1 MELRDKRMRRL
12 PVICAFAAT
21 AAASAVIAIPG
32 LRADTS
38 SDKMTAAQ
46 VVELL
51 DGLVQ
56 RRFLEDNGKFGL
68 MRLPPPVSGHD
79 TVQYKLHAQDSGEKE
94 VIHAVDASEYEYL
107 VEFLHCTH
115 VPGRKQY
122 PPAEPE
128 KAGVKSITLV
138 AAKSASTPF
147 PPYSFPKERKQ
158 FCTDT
163 EEPIVKQANSVFG
176 RLAKGA
182 AVDTALGTWQVSFR
196 PVRASKQSCLN
207 CHAGAKMG
215 DTLGVMAYAVR
226 QPLKSDSGKAVS
238 TNLQP

>member
-1 MELRDKRMRRL
+1 MVLRRL
-12 PVICAFAAT
+12 DKSRLPALCAFAAT
-21 AAASAVIAIPG
+21 AAASAGVAIPG
-32 LRADTS
+32 IRAETS
-38 SDKMTAAQ
+38 SDIMTSAQ
-46 VVELL
+46 VVKLL
-51 DGLVQ
+51 DGFVQ

-94 VIHAVDASEYEYL
+94 VIRAVNAFEYEYL
-107 VEFLHCTH
+107 VEFLHCKH
-115 VPGRKQY
+115 VPGRKQD

-128 KAGVKSITLV
+128 KEGVKSITLV

-147 PPYSFPKERKQ
+147 APYSFPKERKQ
-158 FCTDT
+158 FRTDT
-163 EEPIVKQANSVFG
+163 EEPILKQAGSIFG

-182 AVDTALGTWQVSFR
+182 AVDTTVGTWQVSFR

-207 CHAGAKMG
+207 CHAGARMG

-226 QPLKSDSGKAVS
+226 QLPKSETGQSVS
-238 TNLQP
+238 SASQP